1 MSLEEDVREN
11 VNELIVT
18 MSMMR
23 PVYNASIELR
33 TTERALVPGESIAEL
48 EKNAPAA
55 QAKTQ
60 AALTRWRSV
69 VDVVLESIDPVDR
82 YADLGETELCFF
94 TLSLA
99 DSRHPAVCSR
109 CHNERIPATRTHSGC
124 SCSPDELRAWLIAQ
138 PVGSTPRPD
147 ILNLCDRMR
156 RIRGDALFLEI
167 PLQTGDP
174 GARLVENHKVI
185 DDDPNSP
192 TYRQLVETQRIVYG
206 EEPGRPRHPDL
217 THEWRAPWDGPSTRD
232 GNPIADCRWCGNFV
246 DHPIHRGADG
256 QPMIHKV
263 TEADMRGAR
272 EFVAE
277 QVPAKLEPMSS
288 SIPPGI
294 ERYERPQTIGDRTDY
309 IIDGKRFERARHP
322 RSVELTPDGRGVSVG
337 YDVYPREVNQTPI
350 ARAPDPC
357 PNCRNGIRTTCPYHG
372 DSAHRLL
379 VETEARHKA
388 RIDDVPIRYTGD
400 FEDRLEA
407 AYWRFDA
414 ARAGGMA
421 ERDAFKSMLRSMF
434 APGETLTFRSLDGER
449 TPIFVTT
456 DQGGRRSV
464 TYGSLKEIARE
475 VAGNPSHAEIVNA
488 FDVETALAIEEDL
501 RGELADLCTRVA
513 TIADEACGPDVLD
526 AEENLTR
533 IERRLS
539 ELSIERARLVA
550 ENERLQRAD
559 EMDHRGLLVDKL
571 KTEIENL
578 RLEKSDLAEQMR
590 GHTRIVQEREEL
602 KHKLEAAQVLIADAR
617 ATNDGL
623 GQRAMQHENENR
635 ELRDRLKVSEGDAIQ
650 ARDILGEMLDAR
662 TDGHPTSIIACAA
675 QVVDVVIDI
684 ERQRDDLAQAVNAHT
699 TDWLRLKR
707 EHSKETEALTTR
719 LDTIERNL
727 IKERNRV
734 DALEREMLEVNR

>member
-33 TTERALVPGESIAEL
+33 TTERALVPGESITEL

-109 CHNERIPATRTHSGC
+109 CFKERIPATRTHSGC
-124 SCSPDELRAWLIAQ
+124 TCSPEELRAWLIAQ
-138 PVGSTPRPD
+138 PVGTTPRPD

-156 RIRGDALFLEI
+156 RI

-174 GARLVENHKVI
+174 GVRLI
-185 DDDPNSP
+185 
-192 TYRQLVETQRIVYG
+192 
-206 EEPGRPRHPDL
+206 EEPGQPRHPDL

-256 QPMIHKV
+256 KPMIHKV
-263 TEADMRGAR
+263 TEADMRGASA
-272 EFVAE
+272 FVAE
-277 QVPAKLEPMSS
+277 QRPAKLEPMSS
-288 SIPPGI
+288 EIPPGI
-294 ERYERPQTIGDRTDY
+294 ERYDRPPLTLRT
-309 IIDGKRFERARHP
+309 
-322 RSVELTPDGRGVSVG
+322 
-337 YDVYPREVNQTPI
+337 
-350 ARAPDPC
+350 PDPC

-388 RIDDVPIRYTGD
+388 RIEDVPIRYTGD

-539 ELSIERARLVA
+539 ELEIERARLVA

-635 ELRDRLKVSEGDAIQ
+635 ELRDRLKVSEGDATQ
-650 ARDILGEMLDAR
+650 ARNTLGEMLDAR